1 METVRFTNVDGL
13 TYNSIINTMKEMM
26 HREKYKNFPSFNN
39 NEYYWDIG
47 FDVLRRFKYTNPDLR
62 PSSEIDE
69 ILGIKVRRI
78 LYHTDDASKICLTND
93 VNDCIPIMIASRGSG
108 KTYTQFKYLDEMM
121 KKWNRGIVNNNQS
134 IKNVIFNDPAT
145 IVFWTDGTKT
155 VVKAENE
162 PFDPEKGLAMAIA
175 KKSLGNKGDYY
186 NEFKKWL
193 PKEEA
198 KWKDPAEKVCS
209 SCKYFTLDS
218 SALAICQEC
227 LKDETLPNWEKVDK
241 EEIKELISL
250 TRSKEDGN
258 CDNAEKNCDDCKY
271 NEQTDTQLRCFTC
284 EYVGLGPLEQ
294 PCCDCVKNM
303 GFSYYREKKDD

>member
-1 METVRFTNVDGL
+1 METVRFANVDGL

-26 HREKYKNFPSFNN
+26 HREKYKSFPSFNN

-78 LYHTDDASKICLTND
+78 LYHTDDTSKICLTND

-121 KKWNRGIVNNNQS
+121 RKWNRGIVNNNLS

-145 IVFWTDGTKT
+145 IVFWNDGTKT

-209 SCKYFTLDS
+209 SCKHFSLSLS
-218 SALAICQEC
+218 SPRVCLEC
-227 LKDETLPNWEKVDK
+227 MKDETLPNWEKK
-241 EEIKELISL
+241 
-250 TRSKEDGN
+250 
-258 CDNAEKNCDDCKY
+258 
-271 NEQTDTQLRCFTC
+271 DTLP
-284 EYVGLGPLEQ
+284 VG
-294 PCCDCVKNM
+294 DAN
-303 GFSYYREKKDD
+303 D